1 MRGRDPLSR
10 ELTQQEIDA
19 VFQGRMSKQEPE
31 PRVVPFDLRWLD
43 RIPKSQLRAI
53 RLLHE
58 GFARNLASSLSA
70 YLRAYVT
77 INLVSVEQLSY
88 AEFQDGLSSP
98 SCLVP
103 LRLRPYEGSAILEI
117 TPNLAFAVLEILL
130 GGKARPSESPS
141 REMTDIEESLL
152 EGLLRIILQDLRQAW
167 ASVVEVEFAMQSV
180 ESEPQFLP
188 TVDPGEAF
196 VVIAAEVRL
205 GDLAGMMTLGIPS
218 LVIKMMRAHFE
229 HHWSLQKG
237 REAGEAEQAKMLER
251 LRRAEVDVEV
261 RLRGS
266 TLPLRELMA
275 LEEGDLLVLEA
286 PLGQALECRLS
297 DVPKFHGRVATSG
310 SRRVFVVEQAIAS

>member
-1 MRGRDPLSR
+1 MSR
-10 ELTQQEIDA
+10 ELTQQEID
-19 VFQGRMSKQEPE
+19 VFQSQRGKQARE

-43 RIPKSQLRAI
+43 RIPKSQLRSI

-88 AEFQDGLSSP
+88 ADFQEGLSSP
-98 SCLVP
+98 SCLVA
-103 LRLRPYEGSAILEI
+103 LRLKPYDGRAVLEI

-130 GGKARPSESPS
+130 GGKAHASESPS

-167 ASVVEVEFAMQSV
+167 ASVVEVDFVFDSI

-188 TVDPGEAF
+188 TVDPREAF

-205 GDLAGMMTLGIPS
+205 GDLSGMMTLGIPS
-218 LVIKMMRAHFE
+218 LVIKMMRTHFE
-229 HHWSLQKG
+229 HHWSLQRG
-237 REAGEAEQAKMLER
+237 REANSAEQALMLER
-251 LRRAEVDVEV
+251 LRRAELEAEV
-261 RLRGS
+261 RLRGPE
-266 TLPLRELMA
+266 LPLRELLA
-275 LEEGDLLVLEA
+275 LEEGDLLSLDV
-286 PLGQALECRLS
+286 PLGRPLECRLS
-297 DVPKFHGRVATSG
+297 DVPKFHGRVAAAG
-310 SRRVFVVEQAIAS
+310 SRRVFVIDEVLRK